1 MRLHPSTRT
10 LGLTASLLSVAIL
23 VPAAALAAG
32 PRDGTCDP
40 AGTGPN
46 GPVAA
51 APGNGNGYGAQA
63 NANGNGNGPRVQAN
77 ANGNGYGAQ
86 ANVDRGRVNAGAQA
100 AWKQARR
107 GPGQGIQQPAMGVLT
122 ADQQLDLQAMAE
134 EEKLAHDV
142 YTKLDA
148 LFGGTV
154 FERIAASEANHLA
167 AIRTLLA
174 RYGLED
180 PTADKPVGT
189 FTSEPFQALYDQF
202 LAQGSVSLDAAYDVG
217 VAIEQDDLGR
227 LADAKAGLTAPDVLR
242 VYTNLD
248 AGSKRHLATFSA
260 L

>member
-23 VPAAALAAG
+23 VPAAALAVG

-46 GPVAA
+46 GPAAA
-51 APGNGNGYGAQA
+51 APGNGNGNVNG
-63 NANGNGNGPRVQAN
+63 NGNGNGPRVQAN
-77 ANGNGYGAQ
+77 GNGYGHGAQANGNG
-86 ANVDRGRVNAGAQA
+86 GRVDAGRQA
-100 AWKQARR
+100 ASQQARR
-107 GPGQGIQQPAMGVLT
+107 GPGQGLRQPAMGVLT

-142 YTKLDA
+142 YTTLGA
-148 LFGGTV
+148 LLGGTV

-167 AIRTLLA
+167 AVQTLLA

-180 PTADKPVGT
+180 PTADMPVGT
-189 FTSEPFQALYDQF
+189 FTSEPFQVLYDQF
-202 LAQGSVSLDAAYDVG
+202 LAQGSLNLDAAYDVG

-227 LADAKAGLTAPDVLR
+227 LDGAKSGLTAPDVLR
-242 VYTNLD
+242 VYANLA
-248 AGSKRHLATFSA
+248 AGSQRHLATFSA